1 MTATRQFSYQEEDQD
16 LMPLQAFLSHA
27 ALEAGEGQ
35 ADAYQ
40 DAVQLMTLH
49 SAKGLEF
56 PLVFIVGMEEGM
68 FPSQM
73 SLDEGGRLEEER
85 RLAYVGVTR
94 AMQKLTLTY
103 AETRRLYGKEV
114 YHRPSRFIGELPEEC
129 VEEVRL
135 RASVSRPVNHRRM
148 GTPISEND
156 TSWASACATPSLA
169 KAPSSIWR
177 AAASTAGCR
186 SLSRARASVAGGGL
200 RSPGN
205 GIKSGRVAGARPCNR
220 YQ

>member
-1 MTATRQFSYQEEDQD
+1 MRRWKRAR
-16 LMPLQAFLSHA
+16 
-27 ALEAGEGQ
+27 AGG
-35 ADAYQ
+35 YRQ

-49 SAKGLEF
+49 SAKGPEF
-56 PLVFIVGMEEGM
+56 PQVFIVGMEEGM

-135 RASVSRPVNHRRM
+135 RATVSRPVSHQRM
-148 GTPISEND
+148 GTPMVEND
-156 TSWASACATPSLA
+156 SGYKLGQRVRHAKFGEGTIVNMEGSGEHSRLQVAFQARESNGWWRLTPG
-169 KAPSSIWR
+169 WR
-177 AAASTAGCR
+177 RYNVAGC
-186 SLSRARASVAGGGL
+186 
-200 RSPGN
+200 
-205 GIKSGRVAGARPCNR
+205 GAPHRIPH
-220 YQ
+220 Q

>member
-1 MTATRQFSYQEEDQD
+1 
-16 LMPLQAFLSHA
+16 
-27 ALEAGEGQ
+27 
-35 ADAYQ
+35 
-40 DAVQLMTLH
+40 MTLH

-56 PLVFIVGMEEGM
+56 PQVFIVGMEEGM
-68 FPSQM
+68 FPTEM

-135 RASVSRPVNHRRM
+135 RATVSRPVSHQRM
-148 GTPISEND
+148 ASRIVSDSGFSSASPYATLAGEGTIVNMEGSGEH
-156 TSWASACATPSLA
+156 SRLQVAFQGQGIKWLV
-169 KAPSSIWR
+169 
-177 AAASTAGCR
+177 AAYAGWSRCNVAGCGAAHLIWPKKSFR
-186 SLSRARASVAGGGL
+186 FNKLQRHVRRIRRL
-200 RSPGN
+200 RR
-205 GIKSGRVAGARPCNR
+205 IRH
-220 YQ
+220 QQHI